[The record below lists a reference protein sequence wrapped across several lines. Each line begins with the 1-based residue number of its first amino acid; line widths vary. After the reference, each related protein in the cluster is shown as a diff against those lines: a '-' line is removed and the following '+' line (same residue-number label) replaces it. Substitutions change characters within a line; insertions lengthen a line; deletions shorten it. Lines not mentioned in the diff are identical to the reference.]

1 MNRRSR
7 GWLSPRDDN
16 DTELDALL
24 AEAWDDGA
32 AAARKVLDLQAGKAA
47 LLATCG
53 QQAACTTGSAAPAA
67 PQKVALRA
75 HRRRHHHHH
84 HQQRRRAARAITAA
98 GAVAALAAGAV
109 AVAGVTGAFSS
120 GSARQIHGQQFKTT
134 AYVTRIEHA
143 LALSGQDNVL
153 GYTRTELPP
162 GSIAEP
168 VANGV
173 QMRPGPGASSPW
185 SVGSLVTWSYQGTR
199 EVSAFT
205 ATGQRVFDTRT
216 TSAGG
221 RGKATVAVIYRD
233 ATWWRATYRAVQPV
247 PSCGPGIAIGPGGW
261 PAFIRHALGCGE
273 YTQDGRQLVDGIDAI
288 KLTGKGLGALW
299 VNPATYL
306 PVRALFTFGPAQ
318 SQTDFRWLS
327 PTPANLAHLSAPV
340 PAGFRQ
346 VPPPSAAA
354 PR

>member
-7 GWLSPRDDN
+7 GWLSPRDDHGA
-16 DTELDALL
+16 DLDALL

-32 AAARKVLDLQAGKAA
+32 AAARQVLDLQAGKAA
-47 LLATCG
+47 LLAACG
-53 QQAACTTGSAAPAA
+53 QQQAVGTTASAAPGG
-67 PQKVALRA
+67 PQKLALRA
-75 HRRRHHHHH
+75 YRHHY
-84 HQQRRRAARAITAA
+84 HQQRRRTARAITAA

-109 AVAGVTGAFSS
+109 TMAVVTGAFSS
-120 GSARQIHGQQFKTT
+120 SSARQIHGPQFKTT

-143 LALSGQDNVL
+143 LALSGQGNVL
-153 GYTRTELPP
+153 GYTRTEPPP

-173 QMRPGPGASSPW
+173 QMQPGPGASSPW

-199 EVSAFT
+199 KVSAFT

-216 TSAGG
+216 TGAAG

-247 PSCGPGIAIGPGGW
+247 PSCGPGITIGPGGW
-261 PAFIRHALGCGE
+261 PALIRHELGCGE
-273 YTQDGRQLVDGIDAI
+273 YTPDGRQRVDGIDAI

-306 PVRALFTFGPAQ
+306 PVRALFTFGSEQ

-327 PTPANLAHLSAPV
+327 PTPANLAQLSAPV

>member
-7 GWLSPRDDN
+7 GWLSPGDDH

-24 AEAWDDGA
+24 AEAWEDGA
-32 AAARKVLDLQAGKAA
+32 AAARKVLDLQAGKGA
-47 LLATCG
+47 LLAACG
-53 QQAACTTGSAAPAA
+53 QRAAGSTSSTAPGA
-67 PQKVALRA
+67 PQKLALRA
-75 HRRRHHHHH
+75 RRHRY
-84 HQQRRRAARAITAA
+84 HQQRPRTARAITAA

-109 AVAGVTGAFSS
+109 AAAGVTGAFSS
-120 GSARQIHGQQFKTT
+120 GSARQIQGPQFKTT

-143 LALSGQDNVL
+143 LALSGQVNVL
-153 GYTRTELPP
+153 GYTRTEPPP
-162 GSIAEP
+162 GSLVEP

-185 SVGSLVTWSYQGTR
+185 SVGSLVTWSYRGTWK
-199 EVSAFT
+199 VSAFT

-216 TSAGG
+216 TGAAG

-233 ATWWRATYRAVQPV
+233 TTWWRATYRAVQPA
-247 PSCGPGIAIGPGGW
+247 PSCGSGITIGSGGW
-261 PAFIRHALGCGE
+261 PAYIRHALGCGE
-273 YTQDGRQLVDGIDAI
+273 FTQDGRQRVDGIDAI
-288 KLTGKGLGALW
+288 KLTGRGLGALW

-306 PVRALFTFGPAQ
+306 PVRALLAFGPEQ

-327 PTPANLAHLSAPV
+327 PTPANLAQLSAPV

-354 PR
+354 RR